1 MTFVKLEVILLPALD
16 QSGVQ
21 LLHNVLQVNRTTTS
35 LKTVLLLLLLLTS
48 FLDQAGNLGLG
59 IALGLGRLPGG
70 DLDQLLVQLLQQ
82 VGLVPGEHD
91 HLAQGLPSCHHN
103 CMFERVEGKS

>member
-1 MTFVKLEVILLPALD
+1 MAFFKLEVILLPALD
-16 QSGVQ
+16 QSGIQ
-21 LLHNVLQVNRTTTS
+21 LFHNVLQVNRTTTS
-35 LKTVLLLLLLLTS
+35 LKTVLLLLLLTS

-70 DLDQLLVQLLQQ
+70 DLDQLLAQLLQQ
-82 VGLVPGEHD
+82 VGLVPGEHH

-103 CMFERVEGKS
+103 CMFKWVEGKS

>member
-1 MTFVKLEVILLPALD
+1 MTFVKLEVILLPALN

-35 LKTVLLLLLLLTS
+35 LKTVLLLLLLTS

-103 CMFERVEGKS
+103 CMFKRVEGKS

>member
-1 MTFVKLEVILLPALD
+1 MTFIKLEVILLPALD
-16 QSGVQ
+16 QGGVQ

-35 LKTVLLLLLLLTS
+35 LKTLLLLLLLTS

-91 HLAQGLPSCHHN
+91 HLAQGLPACHHN
-103 CMFERVEGKS
+103 CMFERMEGKS